1 MELKILSHLLISIL
15 PSEIIHSLFAIAKV
29 LPVSAI
35 FNAKEA
41 PDRPEIAKI
50 YISISSLINDSK
62 FSIP

>member
-35 FNAKEA
+35 FNANEA
-41 PDRPEIAKI
+41 PDSPEIAKI
-50 YISISSLINDSK
+50 
-62 FSIP
+62 